1 MYKKQ
6 SCHGQVTSPHLGLLF
21 IQANWTRLITCR
33 RERRDEMTCG
43 SWWRVEWKGIRLKV
57 PLDWRGASHLLEV
70 GGAIDWLHQ
79 QIRSPTD

>member
-1 MYKKQ
+1 
-6 SCHGQVTSPHLGLLF
+6 
-21 IQANWTRLITCR
+21 
-33 RERRDEMTCG
+33 MTCG

-79 QIRSPTD
+79 QIWSPTDLSTMINTAPCQGGVGQASRVPRENECHLM

>member
-1 MYKKQ
+1 
-6 SCHGQVTSPHLGLLF
+6 
-21 IQANWTRLITCR
+21 
-33 RERRDEMTCG
+33 MTCG